1 MMRDRKSA
9 LEYVHDEV
17 SSVSD
22 ILAELSFKF
31 RKFRDDYSYKND
43 SDCEVDSMIIEN
55 LQTITAAINNIKDL
69 TEDEHENSEDQA

>member
-1 MMRDRKSA
+1 MKDRKST

-43 SDCEVDSMIIEN
+43 SECEIDSMIVEN
-55 LQTITAAINNIKDL
+55 LQSITAAINNIKDL
-69 TEDEHENSEDQA
+69 TEGENENSEDQA